1 MSRCC
6 ATFWSN
12 LAFSALFARFTAGAV
27 DMVIALHCIEYL
39 HRKYCP
45 AMAQCMNT
53 RMITVASGIATL
65 SVISYLTIPRILY
78 VFLVR

>member
-1 MSRCC
+1 M
-6 ATFWSN
+6 
-12 LAFSALFARFTAGAV
+12 RFTAHAV
-27 DMVIALHCIEYL
+27 AVVIALHCNEYL
-39 HRKYCP
+39 HRKYI
-45 AMAQCMNT
+45 AGKTHAMNT